1 MSFTPAE
8 PLICVPFTY
17 SALLAK
23 HGYSPAGYQAT
34 VQEAVQL
41 LLNSAQ
47 PAKEAASPTPDAL
60 TTAVQEQLFHLVCA
74 HIATPTLV
82 LEQLTIYFAQGGST
96 LVTEAALYLL
106 QRLGPL
112 REPSFYSPRSPWL
125 PAQSW

>member
-1 MSFTPAE
+1 MSFAPAE
-8 PLICVPFTY
+8 QLICVPFTY

-23 HGYSPAGYQAT
+23 HGYSPAGYQAA

-47 PAKEAASPTPDAL
+47 PATKAAPPTPDAV
-60 TTAVQEQLFHLVCA
+60 TAAVQDQLFHVVCA

-82 LEQLTIYFAQGGST
+82 LEQLTVYFAQGGSA
-96 LVTEAALYLL
+96 LVTEATLYLL

-112 REPSFYSPRSPWL
+112 QEPNFYSPRAPWL
-125 PAQSW
+125 PAQS